1 MLSLSL
7 LGAIMSLD
15 RQGRWLRFMSQK
27 GYLRGLATSVHW
39 DDEALQKTLL
49 HVPEPLK
56 SLYVYESKMVRG
68 TEGMGWDGWG

>member
-1 MLSLSL
+1 
-7 LGAIMSLD
+7 
-15 RQGRWLRFMSQK
+15 MSQK

-68 TEGMGWDGWG
+68 TEGIGWDGWG